1 MFLTQLFKKKNE
13 LTKAHTFSRHPLQ
26 KPEAKKNDLY
36 ISRNISSEITCR
48 LYNTINQNIDRDI
61 RRFGKSVMN
70 PSMLADLSRMD
81 YFIDNKKI
89 SVPGN
94 EIQSKINFSA
104 QIIESKNQW
113 IQEHIGSLSSFL
125 HQGIFPDFFGAVD
138 NWKASDGSKLEIA
151 MVSLDRN
158 KTNTSFYI
166 SSTGMIKLISQA
178 NISNIILRNNDII
191 MMDKERSQFNL
202 QLSFRAVAMPDKCLI
217 TTQGNAADGCRMTLH
232 GMELLK

>member
-13 LTKAHTFSRHPLQ
+13 LTKTHTFSRHPLQ
-26 KPEAKKNDLY
+26 KPEAKKTDLY

-61 RRFGKSVMN
+61 RRFGKSLMN
-70 PSMLADLSRMD
+70 PSMLADLSRMN

-178 NISNIILRNNDII
+178 NISNIILRNSDII
-191 MMDKERSQFNL
+191 MVDKERSQFNL

-217 TTQGNAADGCRMTLH
+217 TTQGNGADGCRMTLH

>member
-26 KPEAKKNDLY
+26 KPEAKKTDLY

-70 PSMLADLSRMD
+70 PSMLADLSRMN

-89 SVPGN
+89 SVSGN

-191 MMDKERSQFNL
+191 MVDKERSQFNL
-202 QLSFRAVAMPDKCLI
+202 QLSFQAVAMPDKCLI

>member
-26 KPEAKKNDLY
+26 KPEAKKTDLY

-70 PSMLADLSRMD
+70 PSMLADLSRMN

-191 MMDKERSQFNL
+191 MADKERSQFNL

-217 TTQGNAADGCRMTLH
+217 TTQGNGADGCRMTLH

>member
-13 LTKAHTFSRHPLQ
+13 LTKVHTFSRHPLP
-26 KPEAKKNDLY
+26 KPQAKKNELY
-36 ISRNISSEITCR
+36 ISRDISSEITCR

-70 PSMLADLSRMD
+70 PSMLADLSRMN

-94 EIQSKINFSA
+94 EIQSKINFST
-104 QIIESKNQW
+104 QIVESKNQW
-113 IQEHIGSLSSFL
+113 IQKHIGSLSSFL

-158 KTNTSFYI
+158 KTNTTFYI

-191 MMDKERSQFNL
+191 MVDKERSQFNL

-217 TTQGNAADGCRMTLH
+217 TTQGNAADGSRMTLH

>member
-26 KPEAKKNDLY
+26 KPEAKKTDLY

-70 PSMLADLSRMD
+70 PSMLADLSRMN

-191 MMDKERSQFNL
+191 MVDKERSQFNL

-217 TTQGNAADGCRMTLH
+217 TTQGNGADGSRMTLH

>member
-26 KPEAKKNDLY
+26 KPEAKKTDLY

-70 PSMLADLSRMD
+70 PSMLADLSRMN

-125 HQGIFPDFFGAVD
+125 HQGIFPDFFGAVY

-191 MMDKERSQFNL
+191 MVDKERSQFNL

-217 TTQGNAADGCRMTLH
+217 TTQGNGADGCRMTLH

>member
-1 MFLTQLFKKKNE
+1 
-13 LTKAHTFSRHPLQ
+13 
-26 KPEAKKNDLY
+26 
-36 ISRNISSEITCR
+36 
-48 LYNTINQNIDRDI
+48 
-61 RRFGKSVMN
+61 MN
-70 PSMLADLSRMD
+70 PSMLADLSRMN

-178 NISNIILRNNDII
+178 NISNIILRNSDII
-191 MMDKERSQFNL
+191 MVDKERSQFNL

-217 TTQGNAADGCRMTLH
+217 TTQGNGADGSRMTLH

>member
-26 KPEAKKNDLY
+26 KPEAKKTDLY

-70 PSMLADLSRMD
+70 PSMLADLSRMN

-191 MMDKERSQFNL
+191 MVDKERSQFNL

>member
-13 LTKAHTFSRHPLQ
+13 LTKAHTFPRHPLQ
-26 KPEAKKNDLY
+26 KPEAKKTDLY

-70 PSMLADLSRMD
+70 PSMLADLSRMN

-178 NISNIILRNNDII
+178 NISNIILRNSDII
-191 MMDKERSQFNL
+191 MVDKERSQFNL

-217 TTQGNAADGCRMTLH
+217 TTQGNGADGSRMTLH